1 MTPGR
6 IFLVAAA
13 AFALACGSATGAR
26 AGANMDE
33 HDEDEANAGPSYHG
47 FVKDTRGA
55 TVADARVAA
64 DIKGRGTIVTRS
76 DILGAYRLSSFGKE
90 IKPDDVAITCAKDG
104 YKQLRV
110 VRRQDDADGKT
121 NIEIECTLQKQ

>member
-6 IFLVAAA
+6 AFLLAAT
-13 AFALACGSATGAR
+13 AFALVCGSATGIR
-26 AGANMDE
+26 AGASMDE
-33 HDEDEANAGPSYHG
+33 HDEDGADAGPAYHG

-76 DILGAYRLSSFGKE
+76 DILGAYRLFSFGKE
-90 IKPDDVAITCAKDG
+90 IKPDDVTITCTKDG

-121 NIEIECTLQKQ
+121 NVEIECTLQKQ